1 MSRRH
6 ARQGESKKSGA
17 LGGPNAQGFLVALL
31 AEVSARS
38 LTCRIQV
45 SSKKTLRR
53 VFFMEGRPVAFWS
66 DHPEDAFGRRFVDS
80 GLIDGKAL
88 RWTQQHLGK
97 EERIEEALVAGQLLT
112 WPQVAQE
119 QARHIEQGVD
129 ALSRMKDG
137 EWEFRLRP
145 EVAGRIEVPL
155 PVASIHASLWREEIA
170 ELGPSP
176 SGLGGWRGSVSL
188 YSSPRCTLLEVGE
201 VPKELMGLQEGA
213 TLEEVLRRCRTP
225 PAIVSVDLV
234 SRGSRSRESGW
245 RTRPKCS
252 SGLVRG
258 WRGRN
263 SPKNRSSKSSQ
274 KRAEMRPQWS
284 LSSRSFPKSGD
295 RCRFSRSRSSEED
308 DTPLG
313 KGEEVPVSDWR
324 EKEVPDNRGLSLG
337 RAEDDGHWGL
347 CCGFVV
353 FGGGPFRQSQ
363 RPWSLGYAWLGALQ
377 SNGGEE
383 TEEALGTSTWPWSLT
398 GNMPKPWST
407 EHGSAWSR
415 ATWNPPAVLLGG

>member
-53 VFFMEGRPVAFWS
+53 VFFMGGRPVAFWS

-80 GLIDGKAL
+80 GLINGKAL

-145 EVAGRIEVPL
+145 EVAGRIESASL
-155 PVASIHASLWREEIA
+155 PVVSIHASLWRGVRKSLSSDQA
-170 ELGPSP
+170 LQDLAGGQGPF
-176 SGLGGWRGSVSL
+176 
-188 YSSPRCTLLEVGE
+188 RCTPRLDALFSELGE
-201 VPKELMGLQEGA
+201 VPKELMECLQEEH
-213 TLEEVLRRCRTP
+213 LLR
-225 PAIVSVDLV
+225 
-234 SRGSRSRESGW
+234 
-245 RTRPKCS
+245 
-252 SGLVRG
+252 
-258 WRGRN
+258 
-263 SPKNRSSKSSQ
+263 Q
-274 KRAEMRPQWS
+274 
-284 LSSRSFPKSGD
+284 F
-295 RCRFSRSRSSEED
+295 
-308 DTPLG
+308 
-313 KGEEVPVSDWR
+313 
-324 EKEVPDNRGLSLG
+324 
-337 RAEDDGHWGL
+337 
-347 CCGFVV
+347 
-353 FGGGPFRQSQ
+353 
-363 RPWSLGYAWLGALQ
+363 
-377 SNGGEE
+377 
-383 TEEALGTSTWPWSLT
+383 
-398 GNMPKPWST
+398 
-407 EHGSAWSR
+407 
-415 ATWNPPAVLLGG
+415 